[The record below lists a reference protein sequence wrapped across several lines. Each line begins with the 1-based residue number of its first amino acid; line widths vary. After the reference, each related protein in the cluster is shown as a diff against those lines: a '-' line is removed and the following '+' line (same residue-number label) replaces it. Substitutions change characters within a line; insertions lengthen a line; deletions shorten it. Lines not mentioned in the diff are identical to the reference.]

1 MPPPY
6 VEAPAPH
13 CDHTLTQELIHY
25 FRSKLGCPEAAA
37 DLAQEAQLRLW
48 QSARTQTIDN
58 PRAYAFRVA
67 ANLVV
72 DHLRRR
78 RVQARVFDADA
89 DPEPSSGPE
98 DWGAVP
104 TPERTAL
111 DRERLEILSRAVNGL
126 PPRCREVLVL
136 RKFEGLD
143 QAEIAARLGIS
154 RNMVEKHLRLAL
166 SRLQQSLDEA

>member
-6 VEAPAPH
+6 AETPAPY
-13 CDHTLTQELIHY
+13 CDHTLTQELIRY
-25 FRSKLGCPEAAA
+25 FRNKLGCPEAAA

-48 QSARTQTIDN
+48 QSARNQAIDN

-78 RVQARVFDADA
+78 QVQARVFDPDVEA
-89 DPEPSSGPE
+89 EHPSRPE

-104 TPERTAL
+104 TPERTVL
-111 DRERLEILSRAVNGL
+111 DRERLEILSRAVRGL

-136 RKFEGLD
+136 RKFDGLD

-166 SRLQQSLDEA
+166 ARLQQSLDEA